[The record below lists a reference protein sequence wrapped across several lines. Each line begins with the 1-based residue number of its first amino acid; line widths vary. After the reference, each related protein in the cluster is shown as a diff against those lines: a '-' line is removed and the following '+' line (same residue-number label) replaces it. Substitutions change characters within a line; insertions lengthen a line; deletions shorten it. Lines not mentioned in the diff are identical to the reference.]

1 MMLVQ
6 MLNDAKRLFADTGPR
21 ESESESEDVWK

>member
-6 MLNDAKRLFADTGPR
+6 MLSDAKRLFADTGP
-21 ESESESEDVWK
+21 SESESEDVWK